1 MKLLKKLVP
10 IFILSSLVV
19 LLYLQQG
26 LSEQES
32 LDAIPL
38 GSQEFE
44 KEFIDEIEPSCLLL
58 DNINFNQRDDFEIS
72 LTIPNSK
79 KWYSNIINGEFNDG
93 DRIAE
98 IYKEEQF
105 AFFTFTNIKDQSK
118 CTIDSMVRIS
128 GDAADHIEIE
138 KLVASLDVEL
148 LSNNLFGYTDFKL
161 FLPESRYYEN
171 EIFVTSLLSNL
182 GYLAPTSFFID
193 IDVNGTKTKYIFQ
206 EKINKIFIES
216 NNLKEGPILEAYE
229 QIAWGENGWFTFN
242 TLLPPTVNNKTWL
255 KKSINNIQF
264 AKFAIEKLHKI
275 KIFGVDEGDIE
286 TYFCVDCVLNY
297 ESLDSDNS
305 SYLKEYQL
313 LLTVLRAHHGLS
325 YSDRKYYIDPNTEF
339 LYSIYYDGTPT
350 LLKEKNDLLY
360 LNESQLG
367 VEKWE
372 QKVPILYLGQK
383 NIDNLV
389 NKISSLDYKKLTKD
403 LSMKGIEIEKLNFS
417 ESEFKNYI
425 TKDIMSYGL
434 DLNIESKDTFES
446 YFSSNQEKSE
456 KFYLL
461 IETNNNYQICEIKLV
476 NCINFDFS
484 PEAWPEILSG
494 DFYYQD
500 RVVFYIGN
508 IKNLKVNS
516 LANVEL
522 DIFVKYILKISK

>member
-1 MKLLKKLVP
+1 M
-10 IFILSSLVV
+10 
-19 LLYLQQG
+19 
-26 LSEQES
+26 
-32 LDAIPL
+32 
-38 GSQEFE
+38 
-44 KEFIDEIEPSCLLL
+44 
-58 DNINFNQRDDFEIS
+58 
-72 LTIPNSK
+72 
-79 KWYSNIINGEFNDG
+79 
-93 DRIAE
+93 
-98 IYKEEQF
+98 
-105 AFFTFTNIKDQSK
+105 
-118 CTIDSMVRIS
+118 
-128 GDAADHIEIE
+128 
-138 KLVASLDVEL
+138 
-148 LSNNLFGYTDFKL
+148 
-161 FLPESRYYEN
+161 PESRYYEN

-508 IKNLKVNS
+508 IKNLKVNNNS
-516 LANVEL
+516 KFNSYNLFEADGLSYDVYYSEQAEFSYKDDTLFRVDN
-522 DIFVKYILKISK
+522 YIKKVSHIYGTSS